1 MTAGFSGEVAGFYS
15 KYRRGYS
22 PAVTDWIAE
31 AFRLNS
37 QGIAVDLG
45 CGTGQL
51 AIPLAAHARAV
62 IGMDPEPDMLAQA
75 KDAADGQGCT
85 NITWLLGSDR
95 DLPAITGLIGEG
107 ALAAITL
114 ANSIH
119 LMDHERLFRQAR
131 SLLRPGGGVAVL
143 ANGTPLWQQRTP
155 AADALRACLEQ
166 WFKVKLTSACGTDP
180 ESRERYAAALRA
192 AGYADVRDTVLV
204 DYEDELDVEHVIGNL
219 YSATPADRLPSSGLR
234 PVFEERIRQALPD
247 RSFTERVRV
256 SVLTG
261 RVP

>member
-45 CGTGQL
+45 CGT
-51 AIPLAAHARAV
+51 
-62 IGMDPEPDMLAQA
+62 
-75 KDAADGQGCT
+75 
-85 NITWLLGSDR
+85 
-95 DLPAITGLIGEG
+95 
-107 ALAAITL
+107 
-114 ANSIH
+114 
-119 LMDHERLFRQAR
+119 
-131 SLLRPGGGVAVL
+131 
-143 ANGTPLWQQRTP
+143 
-155 AADALRACLEQ
+155 
-166 WFKVKLTSACGTDP
+166 DP
-180 ESRERYAAALRA
+180 ESGERYAAALQA
-192 AGYADVRDTVLV
+192 AGYTDVQDTVLV
-204 DYEDELDVEHVIGNL
+204 DYEEELDVEHVIGNL
-219 YSATPADRLPSSGLR
+219 YSATPADRLPSPGLR

-256 SVLTG
+256 SILTG